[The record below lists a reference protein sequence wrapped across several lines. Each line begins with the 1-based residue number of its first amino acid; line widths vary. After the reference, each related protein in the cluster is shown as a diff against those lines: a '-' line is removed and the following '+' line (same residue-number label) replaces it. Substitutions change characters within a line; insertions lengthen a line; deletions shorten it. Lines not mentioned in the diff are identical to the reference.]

1 VLVTATILKAIAH
14 HNSKEVRN
22 LPFRRIF
29 RKLTLAVKHSPPVLL
44 AMAELFGRKSKIFNW
59 QLLSNVHSFK
69 LAEPVKCCNSTFE
82 GFVGALPNNAFV
94 VIADSAMCL
103 R

>member
-1 VLVTATILKAIAH
+1 
-14 HNSKEVRN
+14 
-22 LPFRRIF
+22 
-29 RKLTLAVKHSPPVLL
+29 
-44 AMAELFGRKSKIFNW
+44 MAELFGRKSKIFNW

-69 LAEPVKCCNSTFE
+69 LGEPVKCCNNTLE
-82 GFVGALPNNAFV
+82 GFGGALPNSAFV